1 MRRFN
6 IATASK
12 TVPEQTVIFG
22 SVRVSVL
29 TPYLIRVET
38 GEFTDEATQCVWY
51 RDFMRPTFT
60 VAEKGALAVIDTGK
74 VRFAVNVKS
83 GKVVY
88 IAGENGVKIKNYAS
102 GNLRGTRRTL
112 DMCSGAVPLE
122 RGLVSRRGVAV
133 LDDSRSLVLKGEAI
147 LAREKRTDKYYFAYG
162 NRYREC
168 ISDFY
173 KLTGATPLVPKFAFG
188 NWWSRYKAYT
198 QEEYRA
204 LMQRFIDEKIP
215 VTVATIDMDWH
226 WVNVTEKFG
235 AAARAIPTDNLRDK
249 LIYRHMSGWT
259 GYSWNTE
266 LFPDYKGFLRQLK
279 DMNFKI
285 TLNIHPSTGV
295 RWFEDAY
302 DEMADELGYDRDK
315 KEQIPFDITDK
326 KYVEAYFKYL
336 HHPYEKDGV
345 DFWWIDWQQGK
356 NTRLKGLDPLWALN
370 HYHYLDNSDKNKRG
384 LILSRYA
391 EEGSHRYP
399 LGFSGDTS
407 VSWECLR
414 FQPYFTATAA
424 NVGYSW
430 WSHDIGG
437 HHKCKKDDEL
447 YIRWV
452 QFGVFSPIMRLH
464 STSNEFMGKE
474 PWKYRWDARVIA
486 TENLRLRHRLIPYI
500 YSMNYRTYSKGTALC
515 EPIYYSYP
523 EREEAYNVKN
533 EYFFGS
539 ELIAAPIT
547 SPVSSDTNLSCA
559 GVWLPEGR
567 FTDIFTGRIYKG
579 GRYYDMYRGV
589 ESIPVL
595 AKEGAVI
602 PMGTQDRQNDWKN
615 PESLEILVYRG
626 NGSFNL
632 YEDDGETKEFEKGGF
647 AVTKL
652 EVKETEDEV
661 VFSWNAAE
669 GDASSLPKNREAKI
683 TFRDIADA
691 AGVFVNGKSA
701 GFAYEKN
708 NMGISVKVQAVT
720 PDSAFEIRV
729 KGVKALENRNITE
742 ELIELITKFQAHVAW
757 KAERFTDFVKN
768 PGKTIPC
775 SGDYKGP
782 IEEIL
787 KIHGIM

>member
-147 LAREKRTDKYYFAYG
+147 LAREKCTDKYYFAYG

-266 LFPDYKGFLRQLK
+266 LFPDYRELLK
-279 DMNFKI
+279 WLNDRNFKV
-285 TLNIHPSTGV
+285 TLNIHPAQGI
-295 RWFEDAY
+295 RFFEDCYKDVCAVVGK
-302 DEMADELGYDRDK
+302 DPAK
-315 KEQIPFDITDK
+315 KEVVPFKLGDEK
-326 KYVEAYFKYL
+326 FLEAYFDVV
-336 HHPYEKDGV
+336 HRPYENEGV
-345 DFWWIDWQQGK
+345 RFWWIDWQQGK
-356 NTRLKGLDPLWALN
+356 NSDVPGLDPLWGLN
-370 HYHYLDNSDKNKRG
+370 HYHMLDQKDSGKRP

-391 EEGSHRYP
+391 GIGSHRYP
-399 LGFSGDTS
+399 LGFSGDTMINWRS
-407 VSWECLR
+407 LR
-414 FQPYFTATAA
+414 FQPYMTATATNA
-424 NVGYSW
+424 GYTW

-437 HHKCKKDDEL
+437 HQRGYKDDEL
-447 YIRWV
+447 YLRWL
-452 QFGVFSPIMRLH
+452 QFGVFSPVNRLH

-474 PWKYRWDARVIA
+474 PWKCRGYVEKIA
-486 TENLRLRHRLIPYI
+486 VDYLRFRHRLIPYI
-500 YSMNYRTYSKGTALC
+500 YSINYLTHTEGRALC
-515 EPIYYSYP
+515 EPMYYSYD
-523 EREEAYNVKN
+523 EEEAYKARNQ
-533 EYFFGS
+533 YSFGT
-539 ELIAAPIT
+539 ELVVAPVT
-547 SPVSSDTNLSCA
+547 EHSDGRA
-559 GVWLPEGR
+559 GLAGTDLWVPEGER
-567 FTDIFTGRIYKG
+567 YTDIFTGRIYAPGKYRIYRDLQDEPVFARAG
-579 GRYYDMYRGV
+579 SIIPLYRNADSNDLSLKQPLEIWLYSGDGSFDMY
-589 ESIPVL
+589 
-595 AKEGAVI
+595 
-602 PMGTQDRQNDWKN
+602 D
-615 PESLEILVYRG
+615 
-626 NGSFNL
+626 
-632 YEDDGETKEFEKGGF
+632 DDG
-647 AVTKL
+647 
-652 EVKETEDEV
+652 D
-661 VFSWNAAE
+661 S
-669 GDASSLPKNREAKI
+669 EA
-683 TFRDIADA
+683 
-691 AGVFVNGKSA
+691 
-701 GFAYEKN
+701 Y
-708 NMGISVKVQAVT
+708 
-720 PDSAFEIRV
+720 V
-729 KGVKALENRNITE
+729 KGVYALTRMKLVRNGNKLIFTMFTEGNKRMIPAERLVYLNFRDVVSGKVSVNGARRKSAPNEVEIVYDGSEVTVVVDNCVFAANRDYKEAVTDLVSGFQMSNARKTALFRKVFDIGSAIPSGAPRACREAIE
-742 ELIELITKFQAHVAW
+742 ELRCLSSAK
-757 KAERFTDFVKN
+757 
-768 PGKTIPC
+768 
-775 SGDYKGP
+775 KG
-782 IEEIL
+782 
-787 KIHGIM
+787 

>member
-88 IAGENGVKIKNYAS
+88 IVGENGVKIKNYAS

-147 LAREKRTDKYYFAYG
+147 LAREKCTDKYYFAYG

-266 LFPDYKGFLRQLK
+266 LFPDYRELLK
-279 DMNFKI
+279 WLNDRNFKV
-285 TLNIHPSTGV
+285 TLNIHPAQGI
-295 RWFEDAY
+295 RFFEDCYKDVCAVVGK
-302 DEMADELGYDRDK
+302 DPAK
-315 KEQIPFDITDK
+315 KEVVPFRLGDEK
-326 KYVEAYFKYL
+326 FLEAYFDVV
-336 HHPYEKDGV
+336 HRPYENEGV
-345 DFWWIDWQQGK
+345 RFWWIDWQQGK
-356 NTRLKGLDPLWALN
+356 NSDVPGLDPLWGLN
-370 HYHYLDNSDKNKRG
+370 HYHMLDQKDSGKRP

-391 EEGSHRYP
+391 GIGSHRYP
-399 LGFSGDTS
+399 LGFSGDTMINWRS
-407 VSWECLR
+407 LR
-414 FQPYFTATAA
+414 FQPYMTATATNA
-424 NVGYSW
+424 GYTW

-437 HHKCKKDDEL
+437 HQRGYKDDEL
-447 YIRWV
+447 YLRWL
-452 QFGVFSPIMRLH
+452 QFGVFSPVNRLH

-474 PWKYRWDARVIA
+474 PWKCRGYVEKIA
-486 TENLRLRHRLIPYI
+486 IDYLRFRHRLIPYI
-500 YSMNYRTYSKGTALC
+500 YSINYLTHTEGRALC
-515 EPIYYSYP
+515 EPMYYSYD
-523 EREEAYNVKN
+523 EEEAYRARNQ
-533 EYFFGS
+533 YSFGT
-539 ELIAAPIT
+539 ELVVAPVT
-547 SPVSSDTNLSCA
+547 EHSDGRA
-559 GVWLPEGR
+559 GLAGTDLWVPEGER
-567 FTDIFTGRIYKG
+567 YTDIFTGRIYAPGKYRIYRDLQDEPVFARAG
-579 GRYYDMYRGV
+579 SIIPLYRNADSNDLSLKQPLEIWLYSGDGSFDMY
-589 ESIPVL
+589 
-595 AKEGAVI
+595 
-602 PMGTQDRQNDWKN
+602 D
-615 PESLEILVYRG
+615 
-626 NGSFNL
+626 
-632 YEDDGETKEFEKGGF
+632 DDG
-647 AVTKL
+647 
-652 EVKETEDEV
+652 D
-661 VFSWNAAE
+661 S
-669 GDASSLPKNREAKI
+669 EA
-683 TFRDIADA
+683 
-691 AGVFVNGKSA
+691 
-701 GFAYEKN
+701 Y
-708 NMGISVKVQAVT
+708 
-720 PDSAFEIRV
+720 V
-729 KGVKALENRNITE
+729 KGVYALTRMKLVRNGNKLIFTMFTEGNKRMIPAERLIYLNFRDVVSGKVSVNGARRKSAPNEVEIVYDGSEVTVVIDNCVFAANRDYKEAVTDLVSCFQMSNARKTALFRKVFDIGSAIPSGAPRACREAIE
-742 ELIELITKFQAHVAW
+742 ELRCLSSAK
-757 KAERFTDFVKN
+757 
-768 PGKTIPC
+768 
-775 SGDYKGP
+775 KG
-782 IEEIL
+782 
-787 KIHGIM
+787 